1 MKYVMKSLMV
11 AFKEIITW
19 DIIKY
24 VLLIGTIVTAF
35 WIGVGFLIWDYIVLL
50 SSHIVE
56 LVPFSMIRSN
66 GAWMLSSFLWLQ
78 LVLVTFALI
87 HAFFGN
93 LILQYVSKERYSS
106 FSILILILSAL
117 LWGIVWFFEGD
128 YIYSE
133 FLKLLTWLPFETL
146 EKGIAFLIGYYIIYN
161 AIIITMLFVTSIL
174 SEPIISSIAKKHFNM
189 EVVRDNLFISIKYTL
204 KNTLIFILASIILFP
219 LLFVPIINL
228 IIQILLWVWLIKDT
242 ISIDALSL
250 ANKQMD
256 LNLIKEKRAAI
267 WFISFVTA
275 LFNFIPILNLF
286 SPFFGEI
293 AMFYYFKSII
303 NNK

>member
-1 MKYVMKSLMV
+1 MKYIMKSLMV

-204 KNTLIFILASIILFP
+204 KNTLIFIIASIILFP

-228 IIQILLWVWLIKDT
+228 IIQVLLWVWLIKDT

-256 LNLIKEKRAAI
+256 FNLIKEKRAAI

>member
-228 IIQILLWVWLIKDT
+228 IIQVLLWVWLIKDT

-293 AMFYYFKSII
+293 AMFYYFKSIL

>member
-228 IIQILLWVWLIKDT
+228 IIQVLLWVWLIKDT

>member
-19 DIIKY
+19 DIIKF

-35 WIGVGFLIWDYIVLL
+35 WIGVAFLIWDDLVNL

-56 LVPFSMIRSN
+56 LIPFSMIRSN

-93 LILQYVSKERYSS
+93 LILQYVSKEKYSS
-106 FSILILILSAL
+106 FSILVLILSAL
-117 LWGIVWFFEGD
+117 LWGIIWFFEGD
-128 YIYSE
+128 YIYNE

-189 EVVRDNLFISIKYTL
+189 EVVKDNLFESIKYTI
-204 KNTLIFILASIILFP
+204 KDSIIFIIASIVLFP

-228 IIQILLWVWLIKDT
+228 IVQVLLWIWLIKDT

-250 ANKQMD
+250 ANKKLD

-293 AMFYYFKSII
+293 AMFYYFKSIL

>member
-1 MKYVMKSLMV
+1 MKYIMKSLMV

-87 HAFFGN
+87 HSFFGN